1 VSWLIK
7 RGLLERVGVSKSED
21 MERMGESEAFPTSL
35 ISIGASL
42 ATSTNLTTLANEI
55 RKNC

>member
-1 VSWLIK
+1 
-7 RGLLERVGVSKSED
+7 
-21 MERMGESEAFPTSL
+21 MGESEAFPTSL